1 MAAKHGKHAHRT
13 DQKATARAERVKGAV
28 KETAGK
34 LVGNERLQAE
44 GGVERSRGDMRQAKE
59 KAKDAFR
66 H

>member
-1 MAAKHGKHAHRT
+1 MAAKHGKHARHT
-13 DQKATARAERVKGAV
+13 DQKSTARAERMKGTA

-34 LVGNERLQAE
+34 LLGNERLQAE

-59 KAKDAFR
+59 KTKDAFR

>member
-1 MAAKHGKHAHRT
+1 M
-13 DQKATARAERVKGAV
+13 KGAA

-59 KAKDAFR
+59 KTKDAFR